1 MAGLS
6 PTPKNVAALFVRRE
20 EKLTEEQ
27 KEYIQRLYDADE
39 ALADGRRLTR
49 EFSEMVR
56 NLEGEKLGR
65 WLEEA
70 AACKASA
77 KLPIAEA

>member
-77 KLPIAEA
+77 MGSFAEA